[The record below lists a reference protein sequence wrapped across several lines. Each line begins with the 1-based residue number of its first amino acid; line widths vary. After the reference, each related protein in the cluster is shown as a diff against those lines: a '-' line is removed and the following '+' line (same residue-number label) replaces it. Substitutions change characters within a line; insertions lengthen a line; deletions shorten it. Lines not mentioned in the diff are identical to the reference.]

1 MTYIV
6 RLGCFGEAEVADAAE
21 ALEFIHRYYPEG
33 VIFSM
38 ADVDDPA
45 IGESPIYETADER
58 DTFSIGTV
66 YPVKHVNYIKMVIV
80 E

>member
-1 MTYIV
+1 M
-6 RLGCFGEAEVADAAE
+6 RPKPSNL
-21 ALEFIHRYYPEG
+21 FIGITRKG

-66 YPVKHVNYIKMVIV
+66 YPVKGIL
-80 E
+80 